1 MSSSDEPSSN
11 SNATVGRY
19 LLPRASGPIYL
30 PTGVRFSPSD
40 VEIAN
45 VYLKNRAFGIQL
57 PSEVIIQKDGLY
69 STDPDELGICEFKN
83 AKDNQAYFFTY
94 DGNRSN
100 KTYFT
105 TNGYW
110 ETLKEGQV
118 LVNGEVLAYKKTLVF
133 YWGIPHQERVKTSYV
148 MKEFRLNPSLQS
160 DDATIRNNIENL
172 VLCKVRLWFPRVSS
186 SDTSSSADFSED
198 GSEDD
203 SEDGSEDGNFSEDE

>member
-11 SNATVGRY
+11 SIAAVGRF
-19 LLPRASGPIYL
+19 PP
-30 PTGVRFSPSD
+30 GVRFSPSD
-40 VEIAN
+40 VEIAKD
-45 VYLKNRAFGIQL
+45 YLKNQAFGIQL

-69 STDPDELGICEFKN
+69 STEPDELGISEFKN
-83 AKDNQAYFFTY
+83 AKPRQAYFFTY

-110 ETLKEGQV
+110 ETIKAGQV
-118 LVNGEVLAYKKTLVF
+118 LVDGEVLAYKKTLVF
-133 YWGIPHQERVKTSYV
+133 YWGIPQESVKTSYV

-186 SDTSSSADFSED
+186 SDTFSSADFSED